1 LSYAETAEALGIP
14 VGTVHSR
21 VSRARIKLRDLTG
34 YFGQEGTE
42 DSIAAREG

>member
-1 LSYAETAEALGIP
+1 VAEALSIP

-21 VSRARIKLRDLTG
+21 VARARANLRDLAG

-42 DSIAAREG
+42 DTITARES